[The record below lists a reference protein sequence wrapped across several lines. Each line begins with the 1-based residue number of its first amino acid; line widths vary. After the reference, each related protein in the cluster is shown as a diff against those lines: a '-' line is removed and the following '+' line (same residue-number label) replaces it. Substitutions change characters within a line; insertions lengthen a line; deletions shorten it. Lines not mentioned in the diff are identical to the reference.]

1 MKTIVRLT
9 QLIVLAFIL
18 SSATCS
24 VTLDN
29 KSIDPEI
36 KTFYVKNFTVVAA
49 NAPVT
54 LGEEFAEELRQK
66 VISETRLSYTDVN
79 PDIEFEGRM
88 SGFDIRPVA
97 VQQGETSQFNELK
110 ITINV
115 DYINNLNEEKNW
127 NRPFSF
133 FVNYDA
139 ESNLLDVQ
147 EDLSDEIFERLI
159 QDIFQVAFQSW

>member
-1 MKTIVRLT
+1 MKIVVRFT
-9 QLIVLAFIL
+9 QLILLTLVL

-36 KTFYVKNFTVVAA
+36 RTFYVKNFSVVAS

-54 LGEEFAEELRQK
+54 LGEEFAEDLRQK
-66 VISETRLSYTDVN
+66 VISETRLTYTDTN

-88 SGFDIRPVA
+88 TGFDIRPVA

-115 DYINNLNEEKNW
+115 DYINNRDEEKNW

-147 EDLSDEIFERLI
+147 EDLLDEIFERLI
-159 QDIFQVAFQSW
+159 QDIFQEAFQSW